1 MQEFFF
7 VLETVGVIAFAIAG
21 SIAAIDKETDI
32 FGVLFLSFM
41 TCFGGGM
48 IRDLLID
55 RTPSFFTSNF
65 HILCAFITSLT
76 VFIFASAFKR
86 KYIEHGK
93 IVEHIN
99 NYFDAIGLGIFSVTG
114 AKICMD
120 SGFDSALV
128 AISLGM
134 ITGVGGGM
142 IRDLCLREIPFVFN
156 KRIYAVASIIGA
168 FVYFVLLKFS
178 CFPDYFSFLI
188 GVFSVVVIRI
198 LATVFHLNMPK
209 AIVYK
214 NNEAK
219 KY

>member
-1 MQEFFF
+1 MTDYCGIA
-7 VLETVGVIAFAIAG
+7 TVARYCFY
-21 SIAAIDKETDI
+21 
-32 FGVLFLSFM
+32 FGFRIEQYSKLKH
-41 TCFGGGM
+41 
-48 IRDLLID
+48 LI
-55 RTPSFFTSNF
+55 SFFTSNF

-178 CFPDYFSFLI
+178 CFPEYFSFLI

-198 LATVFHLNMPK
+198 LATIFHLNMPK

-219 KY
+219 NLKDFKDAADYFLKNSYNVDIDYDNR